1 MGALIPVV
9 RPAIGRRTGIEPQ
22 AVVIQPMHEPAVRM
36 PEDHALLRPALA
48 RIPHAPEC
56 VERLH
61 ALRHVVAVIQ
71 HLVLHQVRC
80 TIRLKAH
87 VLRQRGQK
95 RDVFIRHPFAVVVHP
110 FVAICSPKR
119 IHLARKQDVEQ
130 MPVVVA
136 HDAVRAVFP
145 NPADRL
151 VRIRAVIHVVARAID
166 GVYRARVLFNRP
178 ERRDIRVNIGENQ

>member
-1 MGALIPVV
+1 M
-9 RPAIGRRTGIEPQ
+9 
-22 AVVIQPMHEPAVRM
+22 
-36 PEDHALLRPALA
+36 
-48 RIPHAPEC
+48 
-56 VERLH
+56 
-61 ALRHVVAVIQ
+61 
-71 HLVLHQVRC
+71 LHQVRY
-80 TIRLKAH
+80 TIRFKAH

-95 RDVFIRHPFAVVVHP
+95 GDIFIRHPFAVVVHP
-110 FVAICSPKR
+110 FVAIRPPER

-151 VRIRAVIHVVARAID
+151 VRIRAVIYVVARAID
-166 GVYRARVLFNRP
+166 GVHRARVLFNRP

>member
-1 MGALIPVV
+1 MGALIPVI
-9 RPAIGRRTGIEPQ
+9 RPAIGRRPGIEPQ
-22 AVVIQPMHEPAVRM
+22 AVVVQPMHEPAVRM
-36 PEDHALLRPALA
+36 PEDHAPLRPALA
-48 RIPHAPEC
+48 RVPHAPER
-56 VERLH
+56 VECLH

-71 HLVLHQVRC
+71 HLVLHQVRY
-80 TIRLKAH
+80 TIRFKAH

-95 RDVFIRHPFAVVVHP
+95 GDIFIRHPFAVVVHP
-110 FVAICSPKR
+110 FVAIRPPER

-151 VRIRAVIHVVARAID
+151 VRIRAVIYVVARAID
-166 GVYRARVLFNRP
+166 GVHRARVLFNRP